1 VKEIRADM
9 NRLSG
14 IEELELVHQV
24 VHGDHEAFRFL
35 VLSYESSLLM
45 YLKGL
50 LGNLEDA
57 RDIAQETFVA
67 AFYALPRWKS
77 PISKDMSGDVRGKEI
92 DDSSGCTYV
101 EAHPLAPWLYRIA
114 TNRALTFL
122 KTRSANMNLVLAEFE
137 DQRQTNQ
144 KETRISQSV
153 NNMTLEDC
161 YVARELLREALSC
174 LSEEDAVCVVLRFVL
189 KEQYSEIAE
198 RLGLTKE
205 AIRKRVARGLVTL
218 RSAYKTLEEVPQ

>member
-1 VKEIRADM
+1 MD
-9 NRLSG
+9 RLSG
-14 IEELELVHQV
+14 REELELVHQV
-24 VHGDHEAFRFL
+24 VHGDHEAFRLL

-45 YLKGL
+45 YLKSL

-77 PISKDMSGDVRGKEI
+77 PISKDVSGDVRNKEV
-92 DDSSGCTYV
+92 DSPSGGTYV
-101 EAHPLAPWLYRIA
+101 GAHPLAPWLYRIA

-122 KTRSANMNLVLAEFE
+122 KTRSANMSLVLADFE
-137 DQRQTNQ
+137 NQPQANQ
-144 KETRISQSV
+144 KGTLIPQSA
-153 NNMTLEDC
+153 NGMTLEDR

-174 LSEEDAVCVVLRFVL
+174 LSEEDAVCIVLRFVL

-198 RLGLTKE
+198 QLGLTKE
-205 AIRKRVARGLVTL
+205 AIRKRITRGLVTL
-218 RSAYKTLEEVPQ
+218 RSAYETLEEVPR